1 MRLPLHLCALL
12 ALAGA
17 PFFPALAIAAECHA
31 YETETVTLTGTLYPD
46 TFPGAPNYED
56 VTQGDEAE
64 VGFYLAVPEP
74 LCMAANDEFDAT
86 SADQRLD
93 YLQLILDQQGYDQ
106 LRPYLMS
113 EGKLTLKG
121 TITGALTGHH
131 HTPLLLQEV
140 EFVTGTPAEPVD
152 CEILAENAS
161 LDERLPTPLP
171 GKITGEGRLYFH
183 HAPND
188 TCTERKA
195 YIVPGDS
202 VTVSNIHSFGWAEVS
217 YTSKNGA
224 VYTGW
229 VKQSHVLINSEP

>member
-1 MRLPLHLCALL
+1 MRFSMRLCALL
-12 ALAGA
+12 AFAGA
-17 PFFPALAIAAECHA
+17 PLLPSAALAADCHA
-31 YETETVTLTGTLYPD
+31 FETETVTLTGTLYPD

-74 LCMAANDEFDAT
+74 LCMVANDEFET
-86 SADQRLD
+86 SSDQRLD
-93 YLQLILDQQGYDQ
+93 YLQLILDQKGYDQ

-140 EFVTGTPAEPVD
+140 EFVSGTPAEPVD
-152 CEILAENAS
+152 CEVLAENAS
-161 LDERLPTPLP
+161 LDQQLPAPLP

-183 HAPND
+183 TAPND
-188 TCTERKA
+188 SCTDRKA

-202 VTVSNIHSFGWAEVS
+202 VAVSNIHSFGWAEVS
-217 YTSKNGA
+217 YTTKNGA
-224 VYTGW
+224 VYSGW
-229 VKQSHVLINSEP
+229 VKQGQVLINGE